1 MEWVGL
7 DWISLAEG
15 RDKQS
20 TAVNTI
26 TNLWVPDNSGNVLT
40 RWGTYSFLKWTVPVC
55 RLYQG
60 VQIWASILWTTA
72 AGLIKHPNT
81 LRLIW
86 KILPFFLC
94 SICKEFEDI
103 IVRALTV
110 PKSTEELVE
119 MGRYMLY
126 ANTTFM
132 EKMKGEV
139 AVMIQQLVQLMDMQL
154 LGEEHIDL
162 NTQTVLWLR
171 NITPVLRQNSLVS
184 LIKHFY
190 IVLCCN
196 GDCGCTVVKLLCY
209 KLEGRWFDPSWC
221 HWNFS
226 LT

>member
-1 MEWVGL
+1 
-7 DWISLAEG
+7 
-15 RDKQS
+15 
-20 TAVNTI
+20 
-26 TNLWVPDNSGNVLT
+26 
-40 RWGTYSFLKWTVPVC
+40 
-55 RLYQG
+55 LY
-60 VQIWASILWTTA
+60 
-72 AGLIKHPNT
+72 
-81 LRLIW
+81 
-86 KILPFFLC
+86 

-154 LGEEHIDL
+154 LSQEHVDL
-162 NTQTVLWLR
+162 NTKTVLWLR
-171 NITPVLRQNSLVS
+171 NITPVLKQNSLVS

-196 GDCGCTVVKLLCY
+196 ASYC
-209 KLEGRWFDPSWC
+209 SNC
-221 HWNFS
+221 H
-226 LT
+226 LAGV